1 MIDASR
7 VGKAIAHLRK
17 RAGYTQQE
25 LAEQIGI
32 SDKAVSKWERGV
44 GLPDIAYLGK
54 LAALLDTDTDSLL
67 AGDMIRR
74 GREWQGLLILNSNPC
89 GIGADTIIYD
99 KPIACYLLGC
109 FLLAGIDKIMI
120 SCPEKEETYLREIL
134 ADGKMLGIELE
145 YSGETFERD
154 LKNNAVMTDCNK
166 VMIMFGRHLV
176 NGAGLTRYFER
187 SMSGKE
193 RSVLLVNPVQGVP
206 RDRGSWLNENQKI
219 VFPDGKQSVA
229 SSNYRQIPILF
240 TSRKKLYDVCCG
252 IGAFSGEKT
261 VRSPHPIYA
270 EKLDRGF
277 VDFSLENWEDVAEA
291 AAYVRIVQHAC
302 GGSLFCLEEIAWRR
316 GMIDLKTLRELGR
329 KKADT
334 ADGRYIM
341 SLCK

>member
-261 VRSPHPIYA
+261 VRSPHPICRFFPG
-270 EKLDRGF
+270 ELGG
-277 VDFSLENWEDVAEA
+277 
-291 AAYVRIVQHAC
+291 C
-302 GGSLFCLEEIAWRR
+302 GGSGCLCPYRAACVRWKPFLLRR
-316 GMIDLKTLRELGR
+316 DRMASRDDRFENAPGTWQ
-329 KKADT
+329 KKS
-334 ADGRYIM
+334 GYRRWKVYHEFV
-341 SLCK
+341 